1 MDFAEYLTF
10 QRTEKFTMADFYE
23 IDFMK
28 GIPMLAKVDEMFMI
42 LKSLLTNRF
51 WLRVGIG
58 WLKFLLKSVF
68 RLLRPC
74 FTKGKASSPCHD
86 FLLLFFHRI

>member
-28 GIPMLAKVDEMFMI
+28 GIPILAKVDEMFMI
-42 LKSLLTNRF
+42 LKSLLTNLF
-51 WLRVGIG
+51 WSRDGIG
-58 WLKFLLKSVF
+58 
-68 RLLRPC
+68 
-74 FTKGKASSPCHD
+74 
-86 FLLLFFHRI
+86 

>member
-28 GIPMLAKVDEMFMI
+28 GIPILAKVDEMFMI
-42 LKSLLTNRF
+42 LKSLLTDRF
-51 WLRVGIG
+51 WSRDGIG
-58 WLKFLLKSVF
+58 
-68 RLLRPC
+68 
-74 FTKGKASSPCHD
+74 
-86 FLLLFFHRI
+86 